1 MGTLIL
7 HWTAMMMKMSSG
19 HCSPRQRCRSCWS
32 HNTAGGSLGLK
43 RGRHRTF
50 FWKSLIWQLENI
62 LHTFGNSFIEE
73 KQSPAKGIWALVCRS
88 GGKGWLW
95 ESSVAIIVII
105 YATVMIIDAHPWS
118 LMIINDHQW
127 CPPTSPSLRQNQI
140 LQFQCQRLRVPSCG
154 WSPRPRSHC
163 DHHCDDD

>member
-62 LHTFGNSFIEE
+62 LNHPHFWQQFHRRETVSSKRHLSSGLPQWWERLVVRKLCRHYSHYLCNSDDHC
-73 KQSPAKGIWALVCRS
+73 PPP
-88 GGKGWLW
+88 
-95 ESSVAIIVII
+95 
-105 YATVMIIDAHPWS
+105 MIT
-118 LMIINDHQW
+118 NDHQW

-154 WSPRPRSHC
+154 WSPHPRSHC